1 MAAVDLDP
9 VIGLIAV
16 GTLPAAALAGLFV
29 GAQAAAVVAIVGWLF
44 LVPVLGILSEEV
56 LVEADEPAEPATQ
69 DPLEELRERYA
80 RGDIDDLEF
89 ERRLERLL
97 ETEDV
102 ERPSESRSR
111 VWTENGSS
119 EPALAERER

>member
-111 VWTENGSS
+111 VRTENGSS